1 MSIDLRTTYL
11 GLELKNPL
19 VASAS
24 PLTGHLEILRQMEE
38 AGAAAV
44 VMPSLF
50 EEQFEQEELIIRRL
64 IESGTDQSE
73 EVLSELFE
81 LDAYNTGP
89 ANYLAQVKQ
98 AKKTLSIPVIA
109 SLNGGRTGDWAR
121 HAQLLEEAGADAVE
135 LNVYFV
141 PTDPD
146 TTGAEVEQRYLEIV
160 ADVNEVLKIPLAVK
174 LGPYFSSLPNMARR
188 LGVELGVE
196 GLVLFNRYIQPDIA
210 LETLQVSPRLTLSK
224 SAELH
229 LPLRWIAILRPQL
242 SISLAASTGVQ
253 TSDDVFKLLLVGADV
268 TMTTSALLRRG
279 PAYIRTLLDGLQA
292 RLEEK
297 GYGSIGQMKGI
308 LSQRNCPDPSAFERA
323 NYVKMIATSTPFRD
337 ELSG

>member
-38 AGAAAV
+38 AGVAAV

-50 EEQFEQEELIIRRL
+50 EEQFEREELAIRRL
-64 IESGTDQSE
+64 IETGTDQCE
-73 EVLSELFE
+73 AVLSELFE
-81 LDAYNTGP
+81 LDSYNTGP
-89 ANYLAQVKQ
+89 ANYLAQIQQ

-109 SLNGGRTGDWAR
+109 SLNGVGAGNWAR
-121 HAQLLEEAGADAVE
+121 HARLLEEAGADAVE

-141 PTDPD
+141 PTDPE
-146 TTGAEVEQRYLEIV
+146 TTGAQVEQHYLEIV
-160 ADVNEVLKIPLAVK
+160 AAVGDVLTIPLAVK
-174 LGPYFSSLPNMARR
+174 LGPYFSSLPNIARR
-188 LGVELGVE
+188 LVAEGGVE
-196 GLVLFNRYIQPDIA
+196 GLVLFNRYLQPDIA

-224 SAELH
+224 GTELQ

-242 SISLAASTGVQ
+242 SISLAASTGVH
-253 TSDDVFKLLLVGADV
+253 TPDDVFKLLLVGADV
-268 TMTTSALLRRG
+268 TMTTSALLRHG
-279 PAYIRTLLDGLQA
+279 PAYLRTLLDGLQA

-297 GYGSIGQMKGI
+297 GHGSIGQIKGI

-323 NYVKMIATSTPFRD
+323 NYVKMLATSTPFRD
-337 ELSG
+337 ELSD